1 MQKLFIISN
10 ESIFE
15 NEGNFFC
22 DNLDMKITPE
32 RLEKDFKVNIFAR
45 KSHKKRFHK
54 INLKNIRIFENFL
67 SFTCGIINSFK
78 DREAKYLIISI
89 TPYTFL
95 ANFVLKMSGKKTQIY
110 LRSDGYG
117 EYKAIF
123 GFFGPFFYHIMF
135 SCASLMSDLIACRKS
150 ILRGKRGKII
160 YPSHLNEKWFLGT
173 QAPNFEKIRLL
184 YVGRIKKEKGI
195 FSLINLIKNE
205 RDINLTI
212 VGAEKDSPGFDYPNV
227 TVCEIENNPEN
238 LIKLYDNHNM
248 FILPSYTEGHPMVL
262 LESLARMRPV
272 IIFNEIEYVVGDKK
286 GIFVSKREV
295 PALRE
300 TIDHIKKNYQNIFN
314 EMKKNNLP
322 TNNEFI
328 KDLKSYIIN
337 SD

>member
-123 GFFGPFFYHIMF
+123 GFFGPFFII
-135 SCASLMSDLIACRKS
+135 SC
-150 ILRGKRGKII
+150 
-160 YPSHLNEKWFLGT
+160 FL
-173 QAPNFEKIRLL
+173 
-184 YVGRIKKEKGI
+184 
-195 FSLINLIKNE
+195 
-205 RDINLTI
+205 
-212 VGAEKDSPGFDYPNV
+212 
-227 TVCEIENNPEN
+227 
-238 LIKLYDNHNM
+238 
-248 FILPSYTEGHPMVL
+248 
-262 LESLARMRPV
+262 
-272 IIFNEIEYVVGDKK
+272 
-286 GIFVSKREV
+286 V
-295 PALRE
+295 PR
-300 TIDHIKKNYQNIFN
+300 
-314 EMKKNNLP
+314 
-322 TNNEFI
+322 
-328 KDLKSYIIN
+328 
-337 SD
+337 